1 MIRKTRRRVLSCG
14 VLVATA
20 LAMLGVLSQK
30 AAASDEETSLHVVVT
45 EAANNEPI
53 FQAQLTLQF
62 QIPQRFKQPKW
73 IAYSAKT
80 DKKGKCTFRRVN
92 KGPIRL
98 LVTADGHQSYGK
110 QYEIQKD
117 NPVIEVKLRKPQPQ
131 I

>member
-1 MIRKTRRRVLSCG
+1 MKGITRRKLLGCG
-14 VLVATA
+14 VLAATA
-20 LAMLGVLSQK
+20 LVMLGVFSPQ
-30 AAASDEETSLHVVVT
+30 AAASDEETNLHVVVT
-45 EAANNEPI
+45 DAASNEPV

-62 QIPQRFKQPKW
+62 QIPQRFRQPKW

-98 LVTADGHQSYGK
+98 LVTAEGHQSYGK
-110 QYEIQKD
+110 QFEINKD

>member
-1 MIRKTRRRVLSCG
+1 MIWKTRRKVLSCG
-14 VLVATA
+14 VFVAVS
-20 LAMLGVLSQK
+20 LAMLGVLSPK
-30 AAASDEETSLHVVVT
+30 ATAADDETSLHVVVT
-45 EAANNEPI
+45 DAASSEPV

-62 QIPQRFKQPKW
+62 QIPQRYRQPKW

-80 DKKGKCTFRRVN
+80 DKKGKYTFRRVN

-98 LVTADGHQSYGK
+98 LVTAEGHQSFGK
-110 QYEIQKD
+110 EFEIQKD

>member
-1 MIRKTRRRVLSCG
+1 MTRKTRRKVLSCG
-14 VLVATA
+14 VFVAVAFAT
-20 LAMLGVLSQK
+20 LGFLSSK
-30 AAASDEETSLHVVVT
+30 AIAADEETSLHVVVT
-45 EAANNEPI
+45 DAASNEPV

-62 QIPQRFKQPKW
+62 QIPQRYRQPKW

-98 LVTADGHQSYGK
+98 LVTADGHQSFGK
-110 QYEIQKD
+110 QYQIQKD
-117 NPVIEVKLRKPQPQ
+117 DPVIEVKLRRPQPQ